1 MTSALV
7 ATSVPMSAPAV
18 ILTWPWATIKTTA
31 DHLMRNTRFI
41 VLGMLLGAAAP
52 AVAEGLLPDIPE
64 AQSRFS
70 DTQGCVEP
78 VDEMR
83 KNHMEYILHQRDETV
98 HEGIRGKQHSLNE
111 CINCH
116 VSDAPDAPRISSE
129 KHFCNTCHT
138 YAAVSIDCFQCH
150 ADRPVKT
157 GSHLHSLS
165 PAALSHHIKSSAE
178 SDKLTPENLQALVSE
193 VKP

>member
-1 MTSALV
+1 MRITPFTVLALG
-7 ATSVPMSAPAV
+7 
-18 ILTWPWATIKTTA
+18 I
-31 DHLMRNTRFI
+31 
-41 VLGMLLGAAAP
+41 LLGTVTPGMAD
-52 AVAEGLLPDIPE
+52 GLLPDIPE

-78 VDEMR
+78 TQDMR
-83 KNHMEYILHQRDETV
+83 VNHMEYILHQRDETV
-98 HEGIRGKQHSLNE
+98 HEGIRDKQHSLTE

-116 VSDAPDAPRISSE
+116 VSDAPDAPRVSSE
-129 KHFCNTCHT
+129 KHFCNSCHT

-157 GSHLHSLS
+157 GSQFHSLS
-165 PAALSHHIKSSAE
+165 PTALSHHIE
-178 SDKLTPENLQALVSE
+178 STGESEKLTPENLQVLVSG